1 MCDLAL
7 LVSHVEK
14 DLVMGI
20 TPHELC
26 YGPLQNDCLGRVVE
40 VCSVVR
46 ERGAGNQKQTD
57 GQSSGGGQ
65 SIPHI
70 AVHGNSSPVQF
81 SASSPFSTETVYQP
95 PLPVKRQLAFAI
107 FEKAVVKFR
116 RRRILRS

>member
-1 MCDLAL
+1 MRDLAL

-20 TPHELC
+20 TPHELR
-26 YGPLQNDCLGRVVE
+26 YGPLQSDCLGHVVE
-40 VCSVVR
+40 VCPVVR

-65 SIPHI
+65 SIPHV

-81 SASSPFSTETVYQP
+81 PTSSLSRPRPYTSRRFRSSVS
-95 PLPVKRQLAFAI
+95 LPCDL
-107 FEKAVVKFR
+107 
-116 RRRILRS
+116 

>member
-1 MCDLAL
+1 MRDLAL

-26 YGPLQNDCLGRVVE
+26 YGPLQSDCLGRVVE

-57 GQSSGGGQ
+57 GQSSSGGQ
-65 SIPHI
+65 SIPHV
-70 AVHGNSSPVQF
+70 AVHGNSSQWNLRSKPL
-81 SASSPFSTETVYQP
+81 STETVYQP
-95 PLPVKRQLAFAI
+95 PFRVKPQLAFVI
-107 FEKAVVKFR
+107 FEKAVVKFKR
-116 RRRILRS
+116 RR